1 MRYDSGMAKGKNE
14 LVEVKCPCCEATL
27 FVDPHLKSVIRYQ
40 EAKKRPVIE
49 DMAEAVQKL
58 KGEEARRAEAF
69 DKSFE
74 QHRNSQQVL
83 ARKFDELLKQA
94 KDNPDTPPPK
104 KPFDYD

>member
-1 MRYDSGMAKGKNE
+1 MAKAKSD
-14 LVEVKCPCCEATL
+14 LVEVKCPCCDATL
-27 FVDPHLKSVIRYQ
+27 HIDAQLKSVIRHE

-83 ARKFDELLKQA
+83 ARKFDELLRQA
-94 KDNPDTPPPK
+94 KDNPDTPPAK
-104 KPFDYD
+104 KPFDFD